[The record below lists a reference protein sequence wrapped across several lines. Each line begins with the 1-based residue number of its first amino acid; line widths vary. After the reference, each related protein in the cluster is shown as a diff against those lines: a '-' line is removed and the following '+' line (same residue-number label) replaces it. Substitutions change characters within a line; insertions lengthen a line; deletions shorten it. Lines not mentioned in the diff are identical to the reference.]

1 MSCRRYRGVAPR
13 QGGAALVVAL
23 LIFALAAALMVGIQR
38 DFSLTMQRGSNQFTE
53 QQGWAYLRGAEALAV
68 IALRADAELDKQ
80 VETPRDDLS
89 ELWAAEATPYPLE
102 GGGWLLGQLEDLQGR
117 FNLNLLVAEPASGRG
132 GVDTADGEAGDGAE
146 GADSGSGLA
155 SDLSDENESEENSSD
170 ESGDRMPAAKQIFV
184 RLLQAL
190 EGERVSLEE
199 AIGIAD
205 GVADFIDSDQQQ
217 RMNGA
222 EEDAYRGAS
231 PPYRPA
237 NQPMAS
243 VSELRAVSGMTR
255 EIYRALA
262 PHVTVWPKEGAKLNI
277 LTASATVLR
286 SINGAGQLMP
296 LSVDAGA
303 RLIEA
308 RQQGL
313 ISDVGSLL
321 EDSAFSGDTSGL
333 SSLLT
338 QTSDWF
344 LLSASVEIAEREMQ
358 LYSVLQRENTQITSH
373 YRTRGEL

>member
-1 MSCRRYRGVAPR
+1 MSCRRYRRVAPR

-68 IALRADAELDKQ
+68 VALRADAELDKQ

-102 GGGWLLGQLEDLQGR
+102 GGGWLLGQIEDLQGR
-117 FNLNLLVAEPASGRG
+117 FNLNLLVADPASGRG
-132 GVDTADGEAGDGAE
+132 DGEAGDGAE
-146 GADSGSGLA
+146 AADSGSGLD
-155 SDLSDENESEENSSD
+155 SDLSDENDSQGNSSD

-190 EGERVSLEE
+190 EGEPVSLEE

-222 EEDAYRGAS
+222 EEDVYRSAS

-262 PHVTVWPKEGAKLNI
+262 PHVTVWPREGAKLNI

-296 LSVDAGA
+296 LSVDAGK

-313 ISDVGSLL
+313 ISDVDSLL

-344 LLSASVEIAEREMQ
+344 LLSASVDIAEREMQ
-358 LYSVLQRENTQITSH
+358 LYSVLHRENTQITSH

>member
-1 MSCRRYRGVAPR
+1 MSCRRYRRVAPR

-68 IALRADAELDKQ
+68 VALRADAELDKQ

-102 GGGWLLGQLEDLQGR
+102 GGGWLLGQIEDLQGR
-117 FNLNLLVAEPASGRG
+117 FNLNLLVADPASGRG
-132 GVDTADGEAGDGAE
+132 DGEAGDGAE
-146 GADSGSGLA
+146 GADSGSGLD
-155 SDLSDENESEENSSD
+155 SDLSDENDSQGNSSD

-190 EGERVSLEE
+190 EGEPVSLEE

-222 EEDAYRGAS
+222 EEDAYRIAS

-262 PHVTVWPKEGAKLNI
+262 PHVTVWPREGAKLNI

-296 LSVDAGA
+296 LSVDAGK

-313 ISDVGSLL
+313 ISDVDSLL

>member
-1 MSCRRYRGVAPR
+1 MSCRRYRRVAPR

-68 IALRADAELDKQ
+68 VALRADAELDKQ

-102 GGGWLLGQLEDLQGR
+102 GGGWLLGQIEDLQGR
-117 FNLNLLVAEPASGRG
+117 FNLNLLVADPASGRG
-132 GVDTADGEAGDGAE
+132 DGEAGDGAE
-146 GADSGSGLA
+146 GADSGSGLD
-155 SDLSDENESEENSSD
+155 SDLSDENDSQGNSSD

-190 EGERVSLEE
+190 EGEPVSLEE

-222 EEDAYRGAS
+222 EEDAYRSAS

-262 PHVTVWPKEGAKLNI
+262 PHVTVWPREGAKLNI

-296 LSVDAGA
+296 LSVDAGK

-313 ISDVGSLL
+313 ISDVDSLL

>member
-68 IALRADAELDKQ
+68 VALRADAELDKQ

-102 GGGWLLGQLEDLQGR
+102 GGGWLLGQIEDLQGR
-117 FNLNLLVAEPASGRG
+117 FNLNLLVADPASGRG
-132 GVDTADGEAGDGAE
+132 DGETSDGVE
-146 GADSGSGLA
+146 GADSGSGLD
-155 SDLSDENESEENSSD
+155 SDLSDENDSQGNSPD

-190 EGERVSLEE
+190 EGEPVSLEE

-222 EEDAYRGAS
+222 EEDAYRSAS

-262 PHVTVWPKEGAKLNI
+262 PHITVWPKEGAKLNI
-277 LTASATVLR
+277 LTASTTVLR

-296 LSVDAGA
+296 LSVDAGK

-313 ISDVGSLL
+313 ISDVDSLL

>member
-1 MSCRRYRGVAPR
+1 
-13 QGGAALVVAL
+13 VAL

-68 IALRADAELDKQ
+68 VALRADAELDKQ

-102 GGGWLLGQLEDLQGR
+102 GGGWLLGQIEDLQGR
-117 FNLNLLVAEPASGRG
+117 FNLNLLVADPASGRS
-132 GVDTADGEAGDGAE
+132 DGEAGDGAE
-146 GADSGSGLA
+146 GADSGSGLD
-155 SDLSDENESEENSSD
+155 SDLSDENDSQGNSSD

-190 EGERVSLEE
+190 EGEPVSLEE

-222 EEDAYRGAS
+222 EEDAYRSAS

-262 PHVTVWPKEGAKLNI
+262 PHVTVWPREGAKLNI

-296 LSVDAGA
+296 LSVDAGK

-313 ISDVGSLL
+313 ISDVDSLL

-358 LYSVLQRENTQITSH
+358 LYSVLQRENTQLTSH

>member
-1 MSCRRYRGVAPR
+1 MSCRRYRRVAPR

-68 IALRADAELDKQ
+68 VALRADAELDKQ

-102 GGGWLLGQLEDLQGR
+102 GGGWLLGQIEDLQGR
-117 FNLNLLVAEPASGRG
+117 FNLNLLVTDSVSRRG
-132 GVDTADGEAGDGAE
+132 DREAGDGAE
-146 GADSGSGLA
+146 GADSGSGLD
-155 SDLSDENESEENSSD
+155 SDLSDENDSQGNFPD

-190 EGERVSLEE
+190 EGEPVSLEE
-199 AIGIAD
+199 AIGIAE

-222 EEDAYRGAS
+222 EEDAYRSAS

-296 LSVDAGA
+296 LSVDAGK

-313 ISDVGSLL
+313 ISDVDSLL

>member
-1 MSCRRYRGVAPR
+1 MSCRRYRSVAPR

-38 DFSLTMQRGSNQFTE
+38 DFSLTMQRGSNQFSE

-68 IALRADAELDKQ
+68 VALRADAELDKQ

-102 GGGWLLGQLEDLQGR
+102 GGGWLLGQIEDLQGR
-117 FNLNLLVAEPASGRG
+117 FNLNLLVADPASGRG
-132 GVDTADGEAGDGAE
+132 DGEAGDGAE
-146 GADSGSGLA
+146 GADSGSGLD
-155 SDLSDENESEENSSD
+155 SDLSDENDSQGNSSD

-190 EGERVSLEE
+190 EGEPVSLEE

-222 EEDAYRGAS
+222 EEDAYRSAS

-262 PHVTVWPKEGAKLNI
+262 PHITVWPREGAKLNI

-286 SINGAGQLMP
+286 SINGAGRLMP
-296 LSVDAGA
+296 LSVDAGK

-313 ISDVGSLL
+313 ISDV
-321 EDSAFSGDTSGL
+321 DSFLSDGAFSGDTSGL

-338 QTSDWF
+338 ETSDWF